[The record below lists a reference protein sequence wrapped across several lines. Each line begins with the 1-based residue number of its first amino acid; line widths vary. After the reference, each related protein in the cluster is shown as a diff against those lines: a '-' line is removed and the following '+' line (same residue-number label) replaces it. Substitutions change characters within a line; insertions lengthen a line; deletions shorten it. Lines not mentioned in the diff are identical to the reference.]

1 MRITNG
7 QFLGLSAAACVFMAD
22 TALASAPGEA
32 TNIAK
37 PVVVEMFVSQSCNS
51 CMAAS
56 ELMNELASRDDVV
69 ALSWHVDYWNML
81 NTKSGRWA
89 DPYSAAAYTARQKTY
104 NLRIRNR
111 SSVYTPQAIVNGAA
125 ETVGSSGQKIW
136 ALIDDAA
143 SESAQS
149 ETKHA
154 SVVAAMDDDHAC
166 SFKIA
171 ESETGGN
178 AYLVTFKRRVATHI
192 PRGENAGK
200 VFNGVNIVTGVQP
213 LGVVLK
219 SGAELSAPMPADDE
233 GCALIVQEPT
243 KARIVAAAYCPTS

>member
-7 QFLGLSAAACVFMAD
+7 QFLGLSAAACVFMAE

-37 PVVVEMFVSQSCNS
+37 PVVVEMFLSQACNS
-51 CMAAS
+51 CIAAS
-56 ELMNELASRDDVV
+56 ALMNELASRDDVV

-81 NTKSGRWA
+81 NTKSGRWV

-125 ETVGSSGQKIW
+125 ETVGSAERKLRT
-136 ALIDDAA
+136 LIDNAA
-143 SESAQS
+143 SESAQNDK
-149 ETKHA
+149 KHA
-154 SVVAAMDDDHAC
+154 GVTAAMDDDHAC
-166 SFKIA
+166 SFTVT

-200 VFNGVNIVTGVQP
+200 VFNGVNIVTGVQS

-219 SGAELSAPMPADDE
+219 SGAELSAPMPADGE
-233 GCALIVQEPT
+233 GCALIVQDPVE
-243 KARIVAAAYCPTS
+243 ARIVAAAYCPTG